1 MLSFVFCLVFFILCY
16 CCLARQHY
24 CAGGHSNGVG
34 GPGKGAGGG
43 AWIREEPKGKPFMAL
58 SCLLSLVSGGLVAC
72 DCHPS

>member
-43 AWIREEPKGKPFMAL
+43 
-58 SCLLSLVSGGLVAC
+58 GG
-72 DCHPS
+72 